1 MGRIL
6 FRLSYALLLLAIFMI
21 GAWFTFERAIVGRS
35 VAVPDLVGKPLSE
48 ALPLA
53 ERVGLKLEEQK
64 NRARYDEKME
74 KDRVLSQQ
82 PEAGSLAKPAQVVR
96 VVVSLGR
103 ADLKVPEVIGLPPR
117 AAALKLGEQSLEL
130 GAVSWCRDSSS
141 RVGIMAQDP
150 EPESPAGKG
159 ASVAVLTNRG
169 ASEFR
174 FVMPDLVGQDAERI
188 RPRLEARGFR
198 VGSARYE
205 AYEGIAS
212 NTVLKQFPP
221 AGYPISSH
229 EVISLTLSRAA
240 EPLAPSR

>member
-1 MGRIL
+1 MERDRI
-6 FRLSYALLLLAIFMI
+6 
-21 GAWFTFERAIVGRS
+21 
-35 VAVPDLVGKPLSE
+35 
-48 ALPLA
+48 
-53 ERVGLKLEEQK
+53 
-64 NRARYDEKME
+64 
-74 KDRVLSQQ
+74 LSQQ
-82 PEAGSLAKPAQVVR
+82 PESGSLAKPAQVVR

-103 ADLKVPEVIGLPPR
+103 ADLKVPELIGLPPR

-130 GAVSWCRDSSS
+130 GAVSWCRDSAT

-150 EPESPAGKG
+150 EPESPAAKG

-169 ASEFR
+169 APEFR

-205 AYEGIAS
+205 AYDGIAS

-221 AGYPISSH
+221 AGYPISGR

-240 EPLAPSR
+240 EPMAPSR